1 MFRINTRVPRKGTD
15 PLRTRRS
22 AADWF
27 RELPPLDVIARQERV
42 IQAFAELRNT
52 RAVFDIDRVAAILYL
67 DSAIA
72 VDHRRVLKWY
82 LDDEREPTHLADH
95 FWEIAR
101 DITSGFVFSYDA
113 AYRQALGQLGDR
125 HWRSAF
131 PRIVARLIHH
141 YGIDA
146 KLHLFRG
153 ERSIPARWGEL
164 HRLFLRACELKCERD
179 AAPLAGEDPVA
190 NYGVE
195 QEYLHLLLID
205 QLHTGNLTP
214 AELDWASTKLR
225 TWSRQLRLTS
235 TPPAVSGFF
244 VDLASSAGLAR
255 RSERVQGAKIGYLD
269 TTPLVNEIEHALAAL
284 REPGADGKHASG
296 WKTRWQSAILDKIRP
311 AISPS
316 RDADLRRHPRVA
328 ANIKAE
334 VRIGLERITRSLLL
348 AEFGEHASLTE
359 HGNEV
364 AADPEAKARRSAPD
378 IRVVA
383 PRPSSAAASAL
394 PSAAHAGTI
403 PAKPRKPAP
412 KLDPSIWAG
421 EETEEIDIYAVPDD
435 PTTIQP
441 LAPQGSATPTPPRPS
456 GWRIQDRSAT
466 GWQLVAPEAL
476 AERLSLG
483 ALVAVRHADAGD
495 WMLGVVSRITKRRSR
510 EVEAGMTMLGGRI
523 VPVALHGRRA
533 VRADMSFE
541 VDGVEAAVLGARF
554 EGLYLMPSSR
564 DASGTVPRTLV
575 IPRSEHFEGRRVILA
590 TSRSNY
596 TMTLGHVIDQRAD
609 WAWVTIK
616 VDAKAAR
623 AA

>member
-1 MFRINTRVPRKGTD
+1 MFRINTRVPRKVTD

-42 IQAFAELRNT
+42 LLAFAELRNT
-52 RAVFDIDRVAAILYL
+52 RATFDIDRVAAILYL

-82 LDDEREPTHLADH
+82 LDDEREPTQLADH
-95 FWEIAR
+95 FWDLAR
-101 DITSGFVFSYDA
+101 DITSGFVFAYDA

-141 YGIDA
+141 YGFDA

-153 ERSIPARWGEL
+153 ERPIPARWSEL

-179 AAPLAGEDPVA
+179 AAPVSGEDPVA

-195 QEYLHLLLID
+195 QEYLHVLLID
-205 QLHTGNLTP
+205 QLNTGNLTP
-214 AELDWASTKLR
+214 AELDWASNKLR
-225 TWSRQLRLTS
+225 TWSRQLRLAS
-235 TPPAVSGFF
+235 TPPAVAGFF
-244 VDLASSAGLAR
+244 VDLAGSAGLVR

-269 TTPLVNEIEHALAAL
+269 TTPLVNEIERARAAL
-284 REPGADGKHASG
+284 REPGADGKPADD
-296 WKTRWQSAILDKIRP
+296 WKTRWQGAILDKIRP

-316 RDADLRRHPRVA
+316 RDADLRRHPRVET
-328 ANIKAE
+328 NIKAD
-334 VRIGLERITRSLLL
+334 VRIGLARITRDLLL
-348 AEFGEHASLTE
+348 AEYGEHAAR
-359 HGNEV
+359 GEV
-364 AADPEAKARRSAPD
+364 APDPAENWLRRPMPD
-378 IRVVA
+378 IRVVTPPA
-383 PRPSSAAASAL
+383 RAATTALSSPSQAATTTPKPRP
-394 PSAAHAGTI
+394 
-403 PAKPRKPAP
+403 RPAP
-412 KLDPSIWAG
+412 KIDPSTWAA
-421 EETEEIDIYAVPDD
+421 EDTEEIDIYAVPDD

-441 LAPQGSATPTPPRPS
+441 LAPQGSTTTPPPRVTE
-456 GWRIQDRSAT
+456 WRLRDRSAT
-466 GWQLVAPEAL
+466 GWKLVASEDL
-476 AERLSLG
+476 AERLALG
-483 ALVAVRHADAGD
+483 ALVAVRPADASE
-495 WMLGVVSRITKRRSR
+495 WMLGVVSRINKRRNR

-533 VRADMSFE
+533 MQADMAFE

-564 DASGTVPRTLV
+564 DTTGTVPRTLV
-575 IPRSEHFEGRRVILA
+575 IPKTEHFEGRRVILA